1 MKICTKKYQG
11 TNAGRDVG
19 KGVFGIGGSGMQ
31 SFLAKARQSQFYGVG
46 LLLIV
51 TLVVWV
57 IFFALTSAINPG
69 SFGDPSKMLTYLQRG
84 IIYSVGACGFYF
96 VVVQGLFDFSI
107 GSMIILSE
115 LMSIALIPQAGWFS
129 VVVVPILTGF
139 VLGLINGLVFKTL
152 RIPSMIVTTGMSL
165 IYEALSVRAADING
179 TRLASEFSLFGSYP
193 WNLIFALACFCITGF
208 IIKYTKIGTYS
219 NAIGSNELVAKN
231 MGVNVDKY
239 KVIALTLTGAF
250 CGAMAVLYLGYG
262 TAQTPQTGMLSQSLN
277 FMPLMGVFFGIAFK
291 RYGHPIVSIVIGEF
305 MVSMMLAGFIA
316 IGVSTTVNQ
325 IVTGITVLLIL
336 MLTTKRR
343 NGAVVK

>member
-1 MKICTKKYQG
+1 
-11 TNAGRDVG
+11 
-19 KGVFGIGGSGMQ
+19 MQ
-31 SFLAKARQSQFYGVG
+31 SFLKKARQSQFYGVA
-46 LLLIV
+46 LLILV
-51 TLVVWV
+51 TLIIWI
-57 IFFALTSAINPG
+57 IFWLLTNVINPG
-69 SFGDPSKMLTYLQRG
+69 SFGQPDKMLTYLQRG
-84 IIYSVGACGFYF
+84 LIYSVGACGFYF

-115 LMSIALIPQAGWFS
+115 LMSIAFIPQAGWFS
-129 VVVVPILTGF
+129 VIVIPVLTGF
-139 VLGLINGLVFKTL
+139 VLGLVNGLVFKML
-152 RIPSMIVTTGMSL
+152 RIPSMIVTVGMSL
-165 IYEALSVRAADING
+165 IYEALSVWASGING
-179 TRLASEFSLFGSYP
+179 TTLQSEFSIFGSYP
-193 WNLIFALACFCITGF
+193 WNLVFALACFFVTGF

-219 NAIGSNELVAKN
+219 NAIGSNELTAKN

-239 KVIALTLTGAF
+239 KVIALTLTGTF

-277 FMPLMGVFFGIAFK
+277 FLPLMGVFFGIAFK
-291 RYGHPIVSIVIGEF
+291 RYGHPIVAIVIGEF

-336 MLTTKRR
+336 ALTTKRR

>member
-1 MKICTKKYQG
+1 ME
-11 TNAGRDVG
+11 A
-19 KGVFGIGGSGMQ
+19 
-31 SFLAKARQSQFYGVG
+31 FLKKARQSQFYGVG
-46 LLLIV
+46 ILLAI
-51 TLVVWV
+51 TIAVWA
-57 IFFALTSAINPG
+57 IFMVLTSVMNPG
-69 SFGDPSKMLTYLQRG
+69 SFGQPDKLLTYLQRG

-96 VVVQGLFDFSI
+96 VVCQGLFDFSI
-107 GSMIILSE
+107 GSMIILAE
-115 LMSIALIPQAGWFS
+115 LMSIAFIPQASWFS
-129 VVVVPILTGF
+129 VVVLPILTGL
-139 VLGLINGLVFKTL
+139 VLGLLNGLVFNTL

-165 IYEALSVRAADING
+165 IYEALSVSVADING
-179 TRLASEFSLFGSYP
+179 TRLPAEFSLFGSYP
-193 WNLIFALACFCITGF
+193 WNLLFALACFCITGF

-239 KVIALTLTGAF
+239 KIIALTLTGTF

-277 FMPLMGVFFGIAFK
+277 FLPLMGVFFGIAFK
-291 RYGHPIVSIVIGEF
+291 RYGHPIVAIVIGEF

-316 IGVSTTVNQ
+316 VGVSTTVNQ
-325 IVTGITVLLIL
+325 IVTGATVLIIL